1 MQIAIMSIT
10 GIVGAEFFYWQ
21 PNNIIPFLPDWL
33 MFKHLIVLFV
43 WVNVIN
49 FTTRC
54 LIKMLAS
61 VDSGMEKAIVVSRLS
76 PLIFIIGS
84 FAIYDREDPLLTEYA
99 AAFFTSF
106 GVMFALITSKLI
118 ICTMSKMTFSV
129 FHPEVLLLLMYPA
142 VRHFDLPLPQ
152 GLTLLV

>member
-33 MFKHLIVLFV
+33 MFKHLVVMFV
-43 WVNVIN
+43 WLNVIN

-61 VDSGMEKAIVVSRLS
+61 VDDTVGK
-76 PLIFIIGS
+76 
-84 FAIYDREDPLLTEYA
+84 
-99 AAFFTSF
+99 
-106 GVMFALITSKLI
+106 VMVIS
-118 ICTMSKMTFSV
+118 
-129 FHPEVLLLLMYPA
+129 
-142 VRHFDLPLPQ
+142 
-152 GLTLLV
+152 